1 MAGKKEKTISGAMYS
16 APNLEHNLRTHIP
29 PNSVEE
35 RRHLNLVYTN
45 DWEIT
50 LQQVYEK
57 LFAEHYRVWRERE
70 IKKGR
75 GKRFPPTY
83 YEKIEQDKQKHLCY
97 EIIWQIGDMRDTGF
111 VYTPEDANKAQDLLD
126 EFAKY
131 LLELPE
137 VCVVTEKELNDL
149 DWKPPFE
156 AGLIVHHMVYHGDEN
171 SPHIHM
177 TYIPY
182 TTNSSKGA
190 PVQNAFAQTFKDL
203 GYPTTMKQAVTNT
216 GELVWQKDEDGNLK
230 PQMKRERYGGAD
242 WVETQKAV
250 LQEMML
256 QEFGWGRFYKGSN
269 PRGNL
274 TLSDYR
280 REKAAEMAKE
290 EERKLE
296 DIKDKVATGQATIQ
310 AQAEQMEAILESLD
324 KGAEAERQLTARI
337 TDKNAELSEVLEVLT
352 DKAAML
358 DEVKQ
363 DLADKCFELD
373 EVKQDLK
380 DKGNVLDEVQLALTN
395 KKNEVRE
402 REKQLESI
410 KEDAE
415 AAFQKVKMAE
425 TLMDYFKD
433 TNSGEREQ
441 AYFDKML
448 DLKYENECL
457 KRENQELK
465 AENRTLKE
473 KLNKANEFMRQFTI
487 NGMNMLEHFLRSIGE
502 WVQQK
507 VAGMSR

>member
-1 MAGKKEKTISGAMYS
+1 MTGKKEKTISGAMYS

-35 RRHLNLVYTN
+35 RRHLNWVYTK
-45 DWEIT
+45 DSEIT

-57 LFAEHYRVWRERE
+57 LFAKPYKEWRDRE

-111 VYTPEDANKAQDLLD
+111 IYTPDDAHRAQDLLD

-137 VCVVTEKELNDL
+137 VCVVTQKELD
-149 DWKPPFE
+149 DPSWKPPFD

-203 GYPTTMKQAVTNT
+203 GYPTTMKQAVAET
-216 GELVWQKDEDGNLK
+216 GDLIWKKDEDGNLK
-230 PQMKRERYGGAD
+230 PQMKRDRYGGAD
-242 WVETQKAV
+242 WVETQKV
-250 LQEMML
+250 ILQDMML
-256 QEFGWGRFYKGSN
+256 KEFGWERFYKGSN

-274 TLSDYR
+274 LLSDYR

-296 DIKDKVATGQATIQ
+296 DIKDKVVTGQATIQ
-310 AQAEQMEAILESLD
+310 TQAEQMEAMLESLD
-324 KGAEAERQLTARI
+324 KGAEAERQLSIRI
-337 TDKNAELSEVLEVLT
+337 TDKNSELDDVLRN
-352 DKAAML
+352 
-358 DEVKQ
+358 
-363 DLADKCFELD
+363 LADKSTELD
-373 EVKQDLK
+373 EVKQDLT
-380 DKGNVLDEVQLALTN
+380 DK
-395 KKNEVRE
+395 KSEVRE
-402 REKQLESI
+402 QEQKLTLI
-410 KEDAE
+410 KEDADE
-415 AAFQKVKMAE
+415 TIQKAKFAE
-425 TLMDYFKD
+425 ELIDYFRNI
-433 TNSGEREQ
+433 NSGDREK
-441 AYFDKML
+441 AYFEKML

-457 KRENQELK
+457 KQENQELK
-465 AENRTLKE
+465 AENRSLRAKLE
-473 KLNKANEFMRQFTI
+473 KACDFMRQFTI
-487 NGMNMLEHFLRSIGE
+487 NGINMLEHFLRSIGE

>member
-1 MAGKKEKTISGAMYS
+1 MTGKKEKTISGAMYS

-35 RRHLNLVYTN
+35 RRHLNWVYTK
-45 DWEIT
+45 DSEIT

-57 LFAEHYRVWRERE
+57 LFAKPYKEWRDRE

-111 VYTPEDANKAQDLLD
+111 IYTPDDAHRAQDLLD

-137 VCVVTEKELNDL
+137 VCVVTQKELD
-149 DWKPPFE
+149 DPSWKPPFD
-156 AGLIVHHMVYHGDEN
+156 AGLIVYHMVYHGDEN

-203 GYPTTMKQAVTNT
+203 GYPTTMKQAVAET
-216 GELVWQKDEDGNLK
+216 GDLIWKKDEDGNLK
-230 PQMKRERYGGAD
+230 PQMKRDRYGGAD
-242 WVETQKAV
+242 WVETQKV
-250 LQEMML
+250 ILQDMML
-256 QEFGWGRFYKGSN
+256 KEFGWERFYKGSN

-274 TLSDYR
+274 LLSDYR

-296 DIKDKVATGQATIQ
+296 DIKDKVVTGQATIQ
-310 AQAEQMEAILESLD
+310 AQAEQMEAMLESLD
-324 KGAEAERQLTARI
+324 KGAEAERQLSIRI
-337 TDKNAELSEVLEVLT
+337 TDKNSELDDVLRN
-352 DKAAML
+352 
-358 DEVKQ
+358 
-363 DLADKCFELD
+363 LADKSTELD
-373 EVKQDLK
+373 EVKQDLT
-380 DKGNVLDEVQLALTN
+380 DK
-395 KKNEVRE
+395 KSEVRE
-402 REKQLESI
+402 QEQKLTLI
-410 KEDAE
+410 KEDADE
-415 AAFQKVKMAE
+415 TIQKAKFAE
-425 TLMDYFKD
+425 ELIDYFRNI
-433 TNSGEREQ
+433 NSGDREK
-441 AYFDKML
+441 AYFEKML

-457 KRENQELK
+457 KQENQELK
-465 AENRTLKE
+465 AENRSLRAKLE
-473 KLNKANEFMRQFTI
+473 KACDFMRQFTI
-487 NGMNMLEHFLRSIGE
+487 NGINMLEHFLRSIGE

>member
-1 MAGKKEKTISGAMYS
+1 MTGKKEKTISGAMYS
-16 APNLEHNLRTHIP
+16 APNLEHNIRTHIP

-35 RRHLNLVYTN
+35 RRHLNWVYTK
-45 DWEIT
+45 DSEIT

-57 LFAEHYRVWRERE
+57 LFAKPYKEWRDRE

-111 VYTPEDANKAQDLLD
+111 VYTPDDANRAQNLLD

-137 VCVVTEKELNDL
+137 VCVVTQKELDDPN
-149 DWKPPFE
+149 WKPPFE

-190 PVQNAFAQTFKDL
+190 PIQNAFAQTFKDL
-203 GYPTTMKQAVTNT
+203 GFPTTMRQAVTET
-216 GELVWQKDEDGNLK
+216 GDLVWQKDEDGNLK
-230 PQMKRERYGGAD
+230 PQMKRDRYGGAD
-242 WVETQKAV
+242 WVETQKAI
-250 LQEMML
+250 LQDMML
-256 QEFGWGRFYKGSN
+256 KEFGWERFYKGSN

-274 TLSDYR
+274 LLSDYR

-296 DIKDKVATGQATIQ
+296 DIKDKVVTGQATIQ
-310 AQAEQMEAILESLD
+310 AQAEQMEAMLESLD
-324 KGAEAERQLTARI
+324 KGAEAERQLSIRI
-337 TDKNAELSEVLEVLT
+337 TDKNSELDDVLRN
-352 DKAAML
+352 
-358 DEVKQ
+358 
-363 DLADKCFELD
+363 LADKSTELD
-373 EVKQDLK
+373 EVKQDLT
-380 DKGNVLDEVQLALTN
+380 DK
-395 KKNEVRE
+395 KSEVRE
-402 REKQLESI
+402 QEQKLTLI
-410 KEDAE
+410 KEDADE
-415 AAFQKVKMAE
+415 TIQKAKFAE
-425 TLMDYFKD
+425 ELIDYFRNI
-433 TNSGEREQ
+433 NSGDREK
-441 AYFDKML
+441 AYFEKML

-457 KRENQELK
+457 KQENQELK
-465 AENRTLKE
+465 AENRSLRAKLE
-473 KLNKANEFMRQFTI
+473 KACDFMRQFTI
-487 NGMNMLEHFLRSIGE
+487 NGINMLEHFLRSIGE